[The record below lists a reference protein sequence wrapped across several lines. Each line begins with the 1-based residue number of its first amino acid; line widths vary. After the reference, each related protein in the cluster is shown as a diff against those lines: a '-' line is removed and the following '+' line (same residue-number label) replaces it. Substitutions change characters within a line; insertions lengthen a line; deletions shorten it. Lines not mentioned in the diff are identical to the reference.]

1 MSNNGKDTKHTKHI
15 YRGVHSIIND
25 EERNMHKTVWCEE
38 NMILAYIETN
48 KSSEGELNS
57 RL

>member
-15 YRGVHSIIND
+15 SRGVYSIIND
-25 EERNMHKTVWCEE
+25 EERNMHKTVWREE